1 MLKEQPK
8 VSIIIPIYNVESYIK
23 RCVNSV
29 FGQTYNNIEYIFVD
43 DGSTDNSIQVLN
55 NEIQSLSRQL
65 EIKVIRHEKNLSLPT
80 ARNTGLDRSTGE
92 YVAFLDSDD
101 WVESNWISDLVRY
114 LVDGH
119 YDIVYCDYYESYDT
133 YEKYMSQCCGV
144 NNIECIKKMFMGE
157 MHCFVWNKLFRRSL
171 FTDNSIE
178 FVDGANMFEDVGVV
192 PRLFSTT
199 KRIGYIPNAY
209 NHYVQYN
216 KSSIV
221 RSRSDYNKQR
231 CSVLQ
236 QIKNL
241 SVVSE
246 FICTK
251 DFFPEVER
259 EFSIMKLNIK
269 KNIITQSRYSLLRW
283 IVTFPE
289 ADKYILNHN
298 QYSISGKL
306 SFLLLHYKLVN
317 VFMFF
322 AKLKSVIK

>member
-1 MLKEQPK
+1 MQKEKVK
-8 VSIIIPIYNVESYIK
+8 VSIIVPIFNVEQYLE
-23 RCVNSV
+23 RCVQSL
-29 FGQTYNNIEYIFVD
+29 FSQTYDNIEYIFVD

-55 NEIQSLSRQL
+55 NVIKSISRKL
-65 EIKVIRHEKNLSLPT
+65 DIKVLKHEKNLSLPT
-80 ARNTGLDRSTGE
+80 ARNTGLDCSSGE
-92 YVAFLDSDD
+92 YIAFLDSDD
-101 WVESNWISDLVRY
+101 WVESNWISDLV
-114 LVDGH
+114 GFAIAGN
-119 YDIVYCDYYESYDT
+119 YDITYCDYYESYDT
-133 YEKYMSQCCGV
+133 HEKYISQCCGV
-144 NNIECIKKMFMGE
+144 SRIDCLKKMFMGK
-157 MHCFVWNKLFRRSL
+157 MHCSVSNKMFRRSL
-171 FTDNSIE
+171 FVDNRIR
-178 FVDGANMFEDVGVV
+178 FVDGANMFEDVGTVC
-192 PRLFSTT
+192 RLFSVTQ
-199 KRIGYIPNAY
+199 KIGYKPSAY
-209 NHYVQYN
+209 FHYVQYN
-216 KSSIV
+216 KSSIIK
-221 RSRSDYNKQR
+221 SRTDSNKQR
-231 CSVLQ
+231 RAVLQ

-246 FICTK
+246 FLCTK

-317 VFMFF
+317 VFTFF